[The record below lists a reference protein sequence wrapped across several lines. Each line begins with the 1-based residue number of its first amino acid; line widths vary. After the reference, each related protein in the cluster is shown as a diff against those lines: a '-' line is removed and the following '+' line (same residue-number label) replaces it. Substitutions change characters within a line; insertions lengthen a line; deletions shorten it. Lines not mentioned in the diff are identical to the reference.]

1 MTQQYSVAVRD
12 GRNDAI
18 ETVTG
23 ATAKLL
29 IFSGAKPADCA
40 AADPAGLLATLTLP
54 ADWMSNSAA
63 GVKLKLGT
71 WEGVGSGAGNAASFR
86 IKDNAG
92 TTCHIQG
99 TITQPV
105 VILTNALTA
114 VNGNVLNFADTTGVV
129 VGMNVSGTGIIPGS
143 TVIAVTGT
151 TVTLSISSIAGV
163 ANGASI
169 TFGGDIVVDNINIAI
184 SQAITINTFGITDGN
199 A

>member
-18 ETVTG
+18 ETVIG

-29 IFSGAKPADCA
+29 IFSGAKPVDCA

-54 ADWMSNSAA
+54 ADYMSNSSA
-63 GVKLKLGT
+63 GVKAKLGT
-71 WEGVGSGAGNAASFR
+71 WSGVGSGAGNAASYR

-92 TTCHIQG
+92 TTCHMQG
-99 TITQPV
+99 TITQQV
-105 VILTNALTA
+105 QLVTNALTA
-114 VNGNVLNFADTTGVV
+114 ANGNVLNFATTTGVV
-129 VGMNVSGTGIIPGS
+129 VGMNVSGTGIISGT

-151 TVTLSISSIAGV
+151 TVTLSISSTAGV
-163 ANGASI
+163 ANTTTI

-184 SQAITINTFGITDGN
+184 SQAITINTFSITDGN